1 MAVEFFQEGANLNF
15 PECRE
20 FVMSLAPKDM
30 RICTRVDEK
39 ESKEAEIQF
48 FDPLVSELARDDKL
62 VEANKM
68 MLLQYAARKSAEE
81 DPIDWDALER
91 ERRVSRGVVVG
102 QLGMTTR
109 PVPLATSLAHYLF
122 HMNCLTLCM
131 FYV

>member
-20 FVMSLAPKDM
+20 FARFLALEDM
-30 RICTRVDEK
+30 RICTRVEEK
-39 ESKEAEIQF
+39 ESKEAEMQF

-81 DPIDWDALER
+81 DALER
-91 ERRVSRGVVVG
+91 EEGQQGCRRRS
-102 QLGMTTR
+102 TR
-109 PVPLATSLAHYLF
+109 HDHEAGPSGH
-122 HMNCLTLCM
+122 
-131 FYV
+131 